1 MTENHILQLVPGGVP
16 LVLHVSQYDADRS
29 YIFTPYYGAVKYEK
43 EQGSAVALEATKP
56 DSTVVAITPTY
67 SDDGTISFD
76 LPASLT
82 QVAGDVRAK
91 LVILDESGKRIASAK
106 IIFAVDVAGIDTYA
120 RVSESD
126 LALLHSVEEK
136 TANIAEN
143 MKRAEASAT
152 AAAQSEKNA
161 STSAT
166 AAGKSADT
174 ASKSA
179 NAASESQ
186 TAAASSAKT
195 ASDAAS
201 AASVSQTAA
210 GKSATAAADSA
221 TKANASATA
230 ASKSE
235 TNASGAATRAEDAAK
250 KAESVS
256 AVSIAT
262 ADKAGI
268 VKPDGNTI
276 SVSDDGTIKAAKV
289 SFDETTGDLY
299 MEL

>member
-1 MTENHILQLVPGGVP
+1 MTENHVLQLVPGGVP

-29 YIFTPYYGAVKYEK
+29 YVFTPYYGAVKYEK
-43 EQGSAVALEATKP
+43 EQGAAVALEATKP
-56 DSTVVAITPTY
+56 DSTVVAITPSY
-67 SDDGTISFD
+67 NEDGTISLD
-76 LPASLT
+76 LPAALT
-82 QVAGDVRAK
+82 QAAGDARAK
-91 LVILDESGKRIASAK
+91 LVILDENGKRIASAK

-126 LALLHSVEEK
+126 LEILHEAEK
-136 TANIAEN
+136 KMINLEDN
-143 MKRAEASAT
+143 MRKAEASAS

-161 STSAT
+161 GASAT
-166 AAGKSADT
+166 AASTSADA

-186 TAAASSAKT
+186 TTAASSAKT

-201 AASVSQTAA
+201 SAIASQKVAEQSASAASDSATAA
-210 GKSATAAADSA
+210 GKSATAAANSEE
-221 TKANASATA
+221 NAS
-230 ASKSE
+230 S
-235 TNASGAATRAEDAAK
+235 AATRAESAAK

-262 ADKAGI
+262 TDNAGI

-276 SVSDDGTIKAAKV
+276 SVAEDGTIKAASV
-289 SFDETTGDLY
+289 TFDETTGDLY

>member
-1 MTENHILQLVPGGVP
+1 MTENHVLQLVPGGVP

-29 YIFTPYYGAVKYEK
+29 YVLAPYYGAVKYEK
-43 EQGSAVALEATKP
+43 EKGTAVALEATKP

-67 SDDGTISFD
+67 NEDGTIFFD

-126 LALLHSVEEK
+126 LALLHGVEEK

-143 MKRAEASAT
+143 TKRAEASAT

-161 STSAT
+161 KSSETNA
-166 AAGKSADT
+166 KNSADA
-174 ASKSA
+174 ASKSV
-179 NAASESQ
+179 
-186 TAAASSAKT
+186 AAASSSQSEAAKSAKT
-195 ASDAAS
+195 ASDAAYSASNSQKSASQSAS
-201 AASVSQTAA
+201 AASNSATDA
-210 GKSATAAADSA
+210 GNSATAAA
-221 TKANASATA
+221 
-230 ASKSE
+230 KSE
-235 TNASGAATRAEDAAK
+235 SNANGSAARAEAAAK

-256 AVSIAT
+256 AVNIAT
-262 ADKAGI
+262 AEKAGI
-268 VKPDGNTI
+268 VKPDGSTI
-276 SVSDDGTIKAAKV
+276 SVSDDGTIKAVKV